1 MALVALSLLGCT
13 GVLRSSAGNEDVR
26 GALWFPDA
34 PLFTGVVPHAGLVVL
49 ANSPM
54 SCEPEAA
61 EDDPTTDTDE
71 AAAALVYWKEE
82 LISAYTREDALVVFL
97 GLYSPTAEWDGTYEL
112 SAEAWDDP
120 ASAMFASERAGFGGW
135 MRVDEASVEALDGMF
150 YVNTPTQVS
159 YDKSVD
165 APASATIEEKEG
177 VVRGEFAFSENN
189 LSGRFRAD
197 ACTSDTIWAELWQMY
212 LGFGSTGDDIYED

>member
-1 MALVALSLLGCT
+1 MALVVLTLLACS

-54 SCEPEAA
+54 SCEPDAT
-61 EDDPTTDTDE
+61 EDDPSTDTDE
-71 AAAALVYWKEE
+71 AAAALVYWQQE
-82 LISAYTREDALVVFL
+82 LVNAYTREDALVVFL
-97 GLYSPTAEWDGTYEL
+97 GLYSPTVDWDGTYEL
-112 SAEAWDDP
+112 TAEAWDDP
-120 ASAMFASERAGFGGW
+120 ATAMFADERAGFGGW

-165 APASATIEEKEG
+165 APASATIEEDDGE
-177 VVRGEFAFSENN
+177 VRGEFAFTANS
-189 LSGRFRAD
+189 LSGRFRAE
-197 ACTSDTIWAELWQMY
+197 ACGSSAIWAELWQLY
-212 LGFGSTGDDIYED
+212 LGFGSTDAEPYAY

>member
-1 MALVALSLLGCT
+1 MALVLSTLLACS
-13 GVLRSSAGNEDVR
+13 GVLRTSSGNEEVR

-54 SCEPEAA
+54 SCEPDAA
-61 EDDPTTDTDE
+61 EDDPSTDTDE
-71 AAAALVYWKEE
+71 AAAALVYWEQE
-82 LISAYTREDALVVFL
+82 LINAYTREDALVVFL
-97 GLYSPTAEWDGTYEL
+97 GLYSPTLDWDGTYTL
-112 SAEAWDDP
+112 TAEAWDDP
-120 ASAMFASERAGFGGW
+120 ATAMFTDEHAGFGGW

-165 APASATIEEKEG
+165 APASASVEEKDGEL
-177 VVRGEFAFSENN
+177 RGEFAFSTDN

-197 ACTSDTIWAELWQMY
+197 TCDSSAIWAELWQLY
-212 LGFGSTGDDIYED
+212 LGFGDTGDGPYPG